1 MNLEGISNLLEL
13 DIHLPIKEFELRK
26 ALKRTSFELKRDSK
40 YDNGMVEIQ
49 QKSILIRLNRKAQ
62 FTK

>member
-26 ALKRTSFELKRDSK
+26 AFKRTSFELK
-40 YDNGMVEIQ
+40 EIANM
-49 QKSILIRLNRKAQ
+49 IMGW
-62 FTK
+62 